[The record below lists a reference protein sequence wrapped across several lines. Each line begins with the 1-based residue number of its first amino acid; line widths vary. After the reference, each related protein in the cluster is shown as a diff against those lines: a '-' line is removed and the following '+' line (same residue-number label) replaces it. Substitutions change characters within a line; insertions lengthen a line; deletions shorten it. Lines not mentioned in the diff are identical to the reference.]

1 MMQAQFL
8 TPEHVMFRD
17 AVRQFVAREIV
28 PHHAQWEKDGIVP
41 RAVWLKAGE
50 MGFLGMDVPEAYGGP
65 GIDDFR
71 YNALFLEELAHAGAS
86 GPGFA
91 VQNDL
96 VIPYLL
102 RFATDEQK
110 RRWLP
115 KLVSGETIASL
126 AMTEPDAGSDLQGIR
141 TTALCD
147 GDHYVVNGSKTFI
160 SNGILNDLAI
170 VACKTDPTQAAKGI
184 SLIVVERGMPGYERG
199 RRLEKMG
206 RHAQD
211 TAELF
216 FRDVHVPVANR
227 LGEEGQGFY
236 YMMHNLPQE
245 RLVIALGALTA
256 AEAAFDVTLDYCR
269 TRKAFGRPI
278 GEFQNSRFKLA
289 EMKTELQ
296 VGRVY
301 VDHCIMLQ
309 VERKLTAEEAAMAKW
324 WCSDMASRV
333 INQCVQ
339 LHGGYGY
346 MLEYPVAKFYLDVRV
361 DPIHGGTNEIMKD
374 LIGRRLLGL

>member
-1 MMQAQFL
+1 MQAQFL

-184 SLIVVERGMPGYERG
+184 SLIVVERAMPGYERG

>member
-1 MMQAQFL
+1 MQAQFL

>member
-1 MMQAQFL
+1 MQAQFL
-8 TPEHVMFRD
+8 TSEHVMFRD

-28 PHHAQWEKDGIVP
+28 PFHSQWEKDGQVP
-41 RAVWLKAGE
+41 RSVWLKAGA

-71 YNALFLEELAHAGAS
+71 YEAIFLEELSKVGAS

-102 RFATDEQK
+102 RFANEEQK
-110 RRWLP
+110 QRWLP
-115 KLVSGETIASL
+115 KLVSGETISSL

-141 TTALCD
+141 TTAICD
-147 GDHYVVNGSKTFI
+147 GDHYLVNGQKTFI
-160 SNGILNDLAI
+160 SNGLLNDLAI
-170 VACKTDPTQAAKGI
+170 VACKTDPQAAAKGM

-199 RRLEKMG
+199 RRLEKIG

-216 FRDVHVPVANR
+216 FHDVRVPAANL
-227 LGEEGQGFY
+227 LGQEGQGFY
-236 YMMHNLPQE
+236 YLMQNLPQE
-245 RLVIALGALTA
+245 RLIIALGALSA
-256 AEAAFDVTLDYCR
+256 AEAAFDLTLAYSR
-269 TRKAFGRPI
+269 QRQAFGRPI

-296 VGRVY
+296 IGRVY
-301 VDHCIMLQ
+301 IDHCIMLQ
-309 VERKLTAEEAAMAKW
+309 VDKKLTAEEAAMAKW
-324 WCSDMASRV
+324 WCTDLACRV
-333 INQCVQ
+333 ISQCVQ

>member
-1 MMQAQFL
+1 MQTQHL
-8 TPEHVMFRD
+8 THEHVMFRD
-17 AVRQFVAREIV
+17 AVRQFVDREIV
-28 PHHAQWEKDGIVP
+28 PCHAQWEKDGMVP
-41 RAVWLKAGE
+41 RSVWLKAGE

-65 GIDDFR
+65 GMDDFR
-71 YNALFLEELAHAGAS
+71 YNAIFLEELARVGAS

-102 RFATDEQK
+102 RFANEEQK
-110 RRWLP
+110 QRWLP
-115 KLVSGETIASL
+115 KLVTGEAIASL

-141 TTALCD
+141 STAICE
-147 GDHYVVNGSKTFI
+147 GDHYLLNGQKTFI

-170 VACKTDPTQAAKGI
+170 VACKTDPKQAAKGI

-216 FRDVHVPVANR
+216 FRDVVVPAANL

-236 YMMHNLPQE
+236 YLMHNLPQE
-245 RLVIALGALTA
+245 RLVIALSALTA
-256 AEAAFDVTLDYCR
+256 AEAAFEATLAYCR
-269 TRKAFGRPI
+269 QRKAFGRPI

-296 VGRVY
+296 IGRVY
-301 VDHCIMLQ
+301 IDHCIMLQ

-324 WCSDMASRV
+324 WCSDLACRV
-333 INQCVQ
+333 IDQCVQ

>member
-1 MMQAQFL
+1 MQAQHL
-8 TPEHVMFRD
+8 SHEHLMFRD
-17 AVRQFVAREIV
+17 AARQFVAREIV
-28 PHHAQWEKDGIVP
+28 PYHAQWEKDGMVS
-41 RAVWLKAGE
+41 RSVWLKAGE

-71 YNALFLEELAHAGAS
+71 YNAIFLEELARVGAS
-86 GPGFA
+86 GPGFG

-102 RFATDEQK
+102 RFASEEQK
-110 RRWLP
+110 QRWLP

-160 SNGILNDLAI
+160 SNGILNDLAV
-170 VACKTDPTQAAKGI
+170 VACKTDPKQAAKGI
-184 SLIVVERGMPGYERG
+184 SLIVVERGMLGYERG

-216 FRDVHVPVANR
+216 FHDVHVPTANL
-227 LGEEGQGFY
+227 LGEVGQGFY

-256 AEAAFDVTLDYCR
+256 AEAAFEVTLDYCR

-289 EMKTELQ
+289 
-296 VGRVY
+296 
-301 VDHCIMLQ
+301 
-309 VERKLTAEEAAMAKW
+309 AA
-324 WCSDMASRV
+324 
-333 INQCVQ
+333 
-339 LHGGYGY
+339 
-346 MLEYPVAKFYLDVRV
+346 
-361 DPIHGGTNEIMKD
+361 
-374 LIGRRLLGL
+374 RRLWLHARIPRGQVLPGRAGGSHPRRHE

>member
-1 MMQAQFL
+1 MQAQFL
-8 TPEHVMFRD
+8 TSEHVMFRD

-28 PHHAQWEKDGIVP
+28 PFHPQWEKDGQVP
-41 RAVWLKAGE
+41 RSVWLKAGA

-71 YNALFLEELAHAGAS
+71 YEAIFLEELSKVGAS

-102 RFATDEQK
+102 RFATEEQK
-110 RRWLP
+110 QRWLP
-115 KLVSGETIASL
+115 KLISGETISSL

-141 TTALCD
+141 TTAICD
-147 GDHYVVNGSKTFI
+147 GDHYLVNGQKTFI
-160 SNGILNDLAI
+160 SNGLLNDLAI
-170 VACKTDPTQAAKGI
+170 VACKTDPQAAAKGM

-199 RRLEKMG
+199 RRLEKIG

-216 FRDVHVPVANR
+216 FHDVRVPAANL
-227 LGEEGQGFY
+227 LGQEGQGFY
-236 YMMHNLPQE
+236 YLMQNLPQE
-245 RLVIALGALTA
+245 RLIIALGALSA
-256 AEAAFDVTLDYCR
+256 AEAAFELTLAYSR
-269 TRKAFGRPI
+269 QRQAFGRPI

-296 VGRVY
+296 IGRVY
-301 VDHCIMLQ
+301 IDHCIMLQ
-309 VERKLTAEEAAMAKW
+309 VDKKLTAEEAAMAKW
-324 WCSDMASRV
+324 WCTDLACRV